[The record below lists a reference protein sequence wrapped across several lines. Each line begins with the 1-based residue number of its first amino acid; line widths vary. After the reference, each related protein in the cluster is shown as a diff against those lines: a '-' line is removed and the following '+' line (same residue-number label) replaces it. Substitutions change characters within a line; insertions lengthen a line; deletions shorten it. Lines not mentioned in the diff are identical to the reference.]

1 MGRQIKQCEK
11 PQICDIWVGNE
22 YTSVQEGKCERW
34 SSLGNCITWS
44 ARPAAAKKQ
53 SQFSKSRLGLSR
65 GGEKHYGGWL
75 FHTFAWIWILQ
86 NFWDKPAGSI
96 WSGSKLRISLY
107 PVWHHLMLQLEIKP
121 LKFTIR
127 NKTHFRR
134 VFFKN
139 CLYWMRRGWA
149 KNAGKC
155 RTAVSIQG
163 GGYLHSGSPPEAH
176 WREAH
181 CDTQPLPAWCKPK
194 PKPWTLAHSLFNAVL
209 STYLNLS
216 QIQRLSNSHWTS
228 ENILFQKSDRLDPM
242 KRLICPL

>member
-1 MGRQIKQCEK
+1 
-11 PQICDIWVGNE
+11 
-22 YTSVQEGKCERW
+22 
-34 SSLGNCITWS
+34 
-44 ARPAAAKKQ
+44 
-53 SQFSKSRLGLSR
+53 
-65 GGEKHYGGWL
+65 
-75 FHTFAWIWILQ
+75 
-86 NFWDKPAGSI
+86 
-96 WSGSKLRISLY
+96 
-107 PVWHHLMLQLEIKP
+107 MLQLEIQP

-216 QIQRLSNSHWTS
+216 QIQLSL
-228 ENILFQKSDRLDPM
+228 NIRKHSLPK
-242 KRLICPL
+242 KRLFGSNEKANLSSIIWEIHFIEKAVKNEANYILVRA

>member
-1 MGRQIKQCEK
+1 MAVDCFT
-11 PQICDIWVGNE
+11 PL
-22 YTSVQEGKCERW
+22 
-34 SSLGNCITWS
+34 LG
-44 ARPAAAKKQ
+44 
-53 SQFSKSRLGLSR
+53 FGYSKISETNPLGLSDLVQNS
-65 GGEKHYGGWL
+65 EFL
-75 FHTFAWIWILQ
+75 FTLSDIIWCCSLKSNPWNSQ
-86 NFWDKPAGSI
+86 
-96 WSGSKLRISLY
+96 SG
-107 PVWHHLMLQLEIKP
+107 IKP
-121 LKFTIR
+121 TS
-127 NKTHFRR
+127 FRR

>member
-1 MGRQIKQCEK
+1 
-11 PQICDIWVGNE
+11 
-22 YTSVQEGKCERW
+22 
-34 SSLGNCITWS
+34 
-44 ARPAAAKKQ
+44 
-53 SQFSKSRLGLSR
+53 
-65 GGEKHYGGWL
+65 
-75 FHTFAWIWILQ
+75 
-86 NFWDKPAGSI
+86 
-96 WSGSKLRISLY
+96 
-107 PVWHHLMLQLEIKP
+107 MLQLEIKP

-209 STYLNLS
+209 STYLKSNVYPTLSQHRKTFSSKKKRPFASNEKANLS
-216 QIQRLSNSHWTS
+216 SIIWEIHFIEKAVKN
-228 ENILFQKSDRLDPM
+228 EANYILVRA
-242 KRLICPL
+242 